1 MVQNSESLDD
11 IRRLAEVNLNVIL
24 SLQNRLLDENSSAF
38 RWILASLLTINGGA
52 AIGSISTEFVTI
64 QGKFCGGVAFSSGIF
79 FALMLAYVT
88 TFSVKATTQPL
99 VALIDLWTTAAI
111 TGEVDPSD
119 LEAKQAEV
127 RSSVKPWSLISHLFG
142 WLSFFSFAI
151 GLAIIGTELK

>member
-1 MVQNSESLDD
+1 
-11 IRRLAEVNLNVIL
+11 
-24 SLQNRLLDENSSAF
+24 
-38 RWILASLLTINGGA
+38 
-52 AIGSISTEFVTI
+52 
-64 QGKFCGGVAFSSGIF
+64 
-79 FALMLAYVT
+79 MLAYVT